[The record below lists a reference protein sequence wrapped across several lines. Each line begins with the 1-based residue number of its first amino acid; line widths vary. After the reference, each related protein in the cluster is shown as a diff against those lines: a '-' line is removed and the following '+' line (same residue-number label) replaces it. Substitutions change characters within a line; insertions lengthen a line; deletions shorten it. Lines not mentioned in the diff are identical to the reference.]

1 MSEND
6 VNGGLPA
13 RFKQALRET
22 EKTRDPKQIASLFAE
37 SATLTNLGGDD
48 GTDPHAFWQSYLEQF
63 SEIRSEFTAEIVSDR
78 SAALEWQSRGT
89 TADRKPVKYRGIS
102 VIEFN
107 AETVTS
113 FRTYYDSAV
122 FVRS

>member
-6 VNGGLPA
+6 VNGGLPV
-13 RFKQALRET
+13 RFKQALKET
-22 EKTRDPKQIASLFAE
+22 EEVRDAKHIASLFANG
-37 SATLTNLGGDD
+37 ATLTNLGGDR
-48 GTDPHAFWQSYLEQF
+48 GTDPHAFWQTYLEQF
-63 SEIRSEFTAEIVSDR
+63 KEIRSEFGAEIVTER

-89 TADRKPVKYRGIS
+89 TADGNPVEYRGIS
-102 VIEFN
+102 VIEFD
-107 AETVTS
+107 ADAVTS